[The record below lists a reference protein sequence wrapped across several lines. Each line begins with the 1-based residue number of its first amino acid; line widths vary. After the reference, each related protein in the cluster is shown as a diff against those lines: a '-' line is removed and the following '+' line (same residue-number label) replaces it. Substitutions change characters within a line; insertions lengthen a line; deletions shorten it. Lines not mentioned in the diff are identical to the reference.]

1 MTSGQRMTV
10 LTDRSQGGTSMR
22 DGQVELMVHRRL
34 LHDDNKGVVE
44 PLNETAYGTGLV
56 AKGTHWLH
64 LTQSSPATDARWH
77 RLRAEQVF
85 MDAQL
90 TFARTQL
97 SSNEFA
103 NSFEMTGQLLVVN
116 ATLPESLH
124 LLTLER
130 RKVSLHM
137 LYLSHT

>member
-1 MTSGQRMTV
+1 MAV
-10 LTDRSQGGTSMR
+10 LTDRSQGGTSMV

-56 AKGTHWLH
+56 VKGTHWLH
-64 LTQSSPATDARWH
+64 LAEGDSAAKWH

-97 SSNEFA
+97 SSSQFA
-103 NSFEMTGQLLVVN
+103 DSFHMQGQLLSVN
-116 ATLPESLH
+116 RSLPENLH

-130 RKVSLHM
+130 RNVS
-137 LYLSHT
+137 